1 MAAATEPCRLAEL
14 LNAVNL
20 GRPEAADRLAS
31 AVHDELRVMARGH
44 LAKKFG
50 RAMPGVTIQ
59 PTVLANDTFMK
70 LLRQR
75 QRFDNAGHFFA
86 IATRL
91 MIRALLDYQ
100 RERTA
105 KKRGGDAM
113 KVSLCPELDTAATR
127 RSPCNDDV
135 DVEALDGALKKLAAL
150 DARKADVVKYRVLWG
165 FTTAQAAQA
174 IGTTVTTVERDWS
187 FAKAWLAKEL
197 KPLVSG

>member
-1 MAAATEPCRLAEL
+1 L

-20 GRPEAADRLAS
+20 GRPQAADRLAD
-31 AVHDELRVMARGH
+31 AVHNELRVMARGH

-50 RAMPGVTIQ
+50 RALPGVTIQ
-59 PTVLANDTFMK
+59 PTILANDTFMK

-91 MIRALLDYQ
+91 MIRSLLDYQ

-105 KKRGGDAM
+105 KKRGGDVRP
-113 KVSLCPELDTAATR
+113 VSLCPDID
-127 RSPCNDDV
+127 SPCAQTNDHI
-135 DVEALDGALKKLAAL
+135 DVEALDEALKKLAAL

-174 IGTTVTTVERDWS
+174 IGATVTTVERDWS

-197 KPLVSG
+197 KPVVAGDR